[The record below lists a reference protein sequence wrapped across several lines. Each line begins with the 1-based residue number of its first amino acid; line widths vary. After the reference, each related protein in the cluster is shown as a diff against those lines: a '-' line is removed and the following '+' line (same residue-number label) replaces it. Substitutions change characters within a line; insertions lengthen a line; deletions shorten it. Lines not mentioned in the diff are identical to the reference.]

1 MTKGGDVATVAA
13 GAQIITGEVHRY
25 DPTRHQSA
33 HDMLI
38 HQRCFIWAIFLET
51 AFLLA
56 LGGGV
61 LGLIHWKNRK
71 KRIPFTQ
78 KILRPPGESLRI
90 RLVELDEKL
99 NDRLIQFFLAA
110 YSPFI
115 MAGLVALQGVRPGI
129 GVWITIAV
137 IAAIASIWSAY
148 RLWKVIN
155 LRRRIRLGFEG
166 ERHVGEALNQ
176 LMLASYRVFHDFLIT
191 DKPRSIRNIDH
202 IVIGPNGVF
211 AVETKTR
218 RKLKGENGAKVTVLD
233 NALQYPWGFDR
244 RDLAPAQEDS
254 TWLAEWLSKMSNEAV
269 KVGSILVLPGW
280 FIDRRSKAM
289 VTVLSG
295 SEVVTN
301 IPKLS
306 GTATNQSEIRRL
318 AALIE
323 DRNRS
328 VEY

>member
-1 MTKGGDVATVAA
+1 MRLAPGIGL
-13 GAQIITGEVHRY
+13 
-25 DPTRHQSA
+25 RHADSSA
-33 HDMLI
+33 M
-38 HQRCFIWAIFLET
+38 FIWAIFLES

-56 LGGGV
+56 LGGAV
-61 LGLIHWKNRK
+61 LGLIHWKNRR
-71 KRIPFTQ
+71 KRLPFTQ

-99 NDRLIQFFLAA
+99 NDRLIQLFLSA
-110 YSPFI
+110 YSPLM
-115 MAGLVALQGVRPGI
+115 MAGLVSLQGVRTGI

-148 RLWKVIN
+148 RLWKVLN

-176 LMLASYRVFHDFLIT
+176 LMLVGYRVFHDFLIT

-233 NALQYPWGFDR
+233 NGLQYPWGHDQ
-244 RDLAPAQEDS
+244 RDLAQAQEDS
-254 TWLAEWLSKMSNEAV
+254 VWLAVWLSKMSNESV

-280 FIDRRSKAM
+280 FIDRRSKSV

-295 SEVVTN
+295 SEVAVN
-301 IPKLS
+301 IPKLNGS
-306 GTATNQSEIRRL
+306 ATSESEIRRI
-318 AALIE
+318 AAIIE

-328 VEY
+328 IEY

>member
-1 MTKGGDVATVAA
+1 M
-13 GAQIITGEVHRY
+13 
-25 DPTRHQSA
+25 
-33 HDMLI
+33 
-38 HQRCFIWAIFLET
+38 FIWAIFLES

-56 LGGGV
+56 LGGTV

-71 KRIPFTQ
+71 KRLPFTQ

-90 RLVELDEKL
+90 RLIELDEKL
-99 NDRLIQFFLAA
+99 NDRLIQLFLSA
-110 YSPFI
+110 YSPLI
-115 MAGLVALQGVRPGI
+115 MAGLVVLQGVRPGI

-137 IAAIASIWSAY
+137 IAAIASISSAY
-148 RLWKVIN
+148 RLSKVLN

-176 LMLASYRVFHDFLIT
+176 LMLVGYRVFHDFLIT

-218 RKLKGENGAKVTVLD
+218 RKMKGENGAKVTVLD
-233 NALQYPWGFDR
+233 NGLQYPWGLDQH
-244 RDLAPAQEDS
+244 DLAQAQEDS
-254 TWLAEWLSKMSNEAV
+254 AWLAEWLSKMSNEPV
-269 KVGSILVLPGW
+269 KIGSILVLPGW
-280 FIDRRSKAM
+280 FIDRRSKPA

-295 SEVVTN
+295 SEVAVN
-301 IPKLS
+301 IPKLNGS
-306 GTATNQSEIRRL
+306 ATSESEIRRI
-318 AALIE
+318 AAIIE

-328 VEY
+328 IEY

>member
-1 MTKGGDVATVAA
+1 M
-13 GAQIITGEVHRY
+13 
-25 DPTRHQSA
+25 
-33 HDMLI
+33 
-38 HQRCFIWAIFLET
+38 FIWAIFLES

-56 LGGGV
+56 LGGAL

-71 KRIPFTQ
+71 KRLPFTQ

-99 NDRLIQFFLAA
+99 NDRLIQLFLSA
-110 YSPFI
+110 YSPLM
-115 MAGLVALQGVRPGI
+115 MAGLVALQGVRTTA

-148 RLWKVIN
+148 RLWRALN

-176 LMLASYRVFHDFLIT
+176 LMLVGYRVFHDFLIT

-202 IVIGPNGVF
+202 IVIGQNGVF

-218 RKLKGENGAKVTVLD
+218 RKVKGENGAKVTVLE
-233 NALQYPWGFDR
+233 NALQYPWGFDQH
-244 RDLAPAQEDS
+244 DVMQAQQDAA
-254 TWLAEWLSKMSNEAV
+254 WLAEWLSKMSSEPV

-280 FIDRRSKAM
+280 FIDRRSKTPI
-289 VTVLSG
+289 TVLSG
-295 SEVVTN
+295 SEVAAN
-301 IPKLS
+301 IPKLN
-306 GTATNQSEIRRL
+306 GPATSESEIRRI
-318 AALIE
+318 AAIIG

-328 VEY
+328 IEY